1 MIPKSQDSWVFAKV
15 LILQCASQ
23 FRRSPLPYF
32 MFSPPWSSVLRLHP
46 HINCRALPSTWYLGL
61 AAPSRHS
68 PFPFLADPALPWPNS
83 VGTWPYLFA
92 CWPGLEVGLGP
103 EMGVCAASKNWDLCI
118 VLSKWKVPA
127 LNKEEWPLLLA
138 QDVQGPLE
146 FKTVKCRWHRPTS
159 QSAILPEKNPWLL
172 ELWGSF
178 FFSFLMCL
186 LIYLAAEGLSCSMQ
200 DLFVVACRISFPNQ
214 GSNPGLGHWELR
226 GLAIGPPEK
235 FSQVVLIFVLHLL
248 MFSKCFLIYRV
259 GPQVCSG
266 FSVRC
271 YQNPK

>member
-1 MIPKSQDSWVFAKV
+1 MRSSCTRDQICAPYIGRQILNHWTTREVLHWSFWFCLPLSYANFPQTTLSVLAVSLMIPKSQDSWVFAKV

-178 FFSFLMCL
+178 FF
-186 LIYLAAEGLSCSMQ
+186 
-200 DLFVVACRISFPNQ
+200 LF
-214 GSNPGLGHWELR
+214 
-226 GLAIGPPEK
+226 
-235 FSQVVLIFVLHLL
+235 
-248 MFSKCFLIYRV
+248 
-259 GPQVCSG
+259 
-266 FSVRC
+266 
-271 YQNPK
+271 